1 MNYIKT
7 FFTDKPVSK
16 CILTN
21 LSLFMQKR
29 IRGMTI
35 LLKMKRGANSILQNS
50 HAKQNAWPS
59 DNGKIKLN
67 PGSLQLH

>member
-35 LLKMKRGANSILQNS
+35 LLKMKRGGEF
-50 HAKQNAWPS
+50 HTAKFSRETKRLAV
-59 DNGKIKLN
+59 G
-67 PGSLQLH
+67 